1 MLGVTCRNNLHE
13 QYEREG
19 PPVEARLEAIGTI
32 TMTTT
37 MMMTMTISDTIT
49 DKDAVH
55 GDVGEG
61 EGEERL
67 EPRPKQGSRLRHEEE
82 VHLRKAR
89 GVPGRIPMTMM
100 TIKVSG
106 DLPLCI

>member
-19 PPVEARLEAIGTI
+19 PPAEARLEAIGTI
-32 TMTTT
+32 TMITT
-37 MMMTMTISDTIT
+37 MMMIMTNSDMIT
-49 DKDAVH
+49 DKESVH
-55 GDVGEG
+55 GDVGEV
-61 EGEERL
+61 EGGERL

-100 TIKVSG
+100 TIKVSR